1 MKKTSQGEDRVN
13 PVQVQR
19 FLKGLDY
26 PVSKQE
32 VINYAKKHGADQRV
46 IETLERMEDQTFD
59 MPADISQAIG
69 KFE

>member
-1 MKKTSQGEDRVN
+1 MKRNPQGEDRVN
-13 PVQVQR
+13 PIQVQR

-26 PVSKQE
+26 PASKQE
-32 VINYAKKHGADQRV
+32 VINYAEKHGADQRV

-69 KFE
+69 EFE

>member
-1 MKKTSQGEDRVN
+1 MRDNTQYDHVN
-13 PVQVQR
+13 PVQVER

-26 PVSKQE
+26 PANKKQ
-32 VINYAKKHGADQRV
+32 VVDYAKKNGADRRV